1 MLTLRKEVAQ
11 TKPLLVPQPLAATRI
26 LLQGGDMPWPHAA
39 WALPLPTPNKRVW
52 WVWAGFMP
60 SWCLPHRPTTRET
73 LLCTPNPFRDCPLA
87 LWGSP
92 HCPHSPL
99 WLGVL
104 NLGKK
109 GGAKAVLAVHSLVI
123 LSAPD

>member
-11 TKPLLVPQPLAATRI
+11 TKPLLVPLPLAATRI

-39 WALPLPTPNKRVW
+39 WALPFPMPNKRVW

-60 SWCLPHRPTTRET
+60 SRCLQHRPTTRET
-73 LLCTPNPFRDCPLA
+73 LLCTPNPSGTVLQ
-87 LWGSP
+87 

-104 NLGKK
+104 SLGRK
-109 GGAKAVLAVHSLVI
+109 GGAQVVLAVHSLVV